1 MLPRTVGTVI
11 RSIGFSVPI
20 AERQH
25 CGSEPPEVALTSE
38 EHEAFESMLCR
49 ACDKRCI
56 HHEEASEAIE
66 AD

>member
-1 MLPRTVGTVI
+1 VI
-11 RSIGFSVPI
+11 RAIGFQSAP
-20 AERQH
+20 AECQH
-25 CGSEPPEVALTSE
+25 CGSESPEMALTSE

-49 ACDKRCI
+49 ACGKRCI